1 MHGRK
6 KPRVIHKHFKTI
18 KQARKHFN
26 KGDQL
31 IMAKS
36 NFNHIYSTLPNLY
49 FMTYE
54 EIFLNSQ
61 YLPEQEQ
68 DQYIEDY
75 ENNYRVLTDEDII
88 DLEALIDEQNKIIQ
102 SKGERLYYDSPRQVD
117 QDEGYTLKDIK
128 IFIESG
134 EYEGQQLAVSDD
146 YKYLNK
152 TNKKLIKKCLIK
164 IAKAMSLWGYDL
176 AYRFSNGETG
186 FLKVREY

>member
-1 MHGRK
+1 MS
-6 KPRVIHKHFKTI
+6 
-18 KQARKHFN
+18 
-26 KGDQL
+26 
-31 IMAKS
+31 KS

-54 EIFLNSQ
+54 EIFSNSQ

-68 DQYIEDY
+68 DKYIENC
-75 ENNYRVLTDEDII
+75 ENNYRVLTDEDIS
-88 DLEALIDEQNKIIQ
+88 DLKSLIDEQNEIIQ
-102 SKGERLYYDSPRQVD
+102 NKGERLYYYSHRQVD

-128 IFIESG
+128 IFIEAG
-134 EYEGQQLAVSDD
+134 EYEGAQLAVSDD

-152 TNKKLIKKCLIK
+152 TNKKLVKKCLIK

-186 FLKVREY
+186 FIKVREY